1 MHHKLKNTL
10 TGLVVALGMIGL
22 GFTTSQAPQR
32 AMAINTDAAPSPLII
47 VRDAAD
53 TGARKHAPSRKSGM
67 VMPYFSFAPFLPK
80 QES

>member
-10 TGLVVALGMIGL
+10 TGLFVALGMIGL

-32 AMAINTDAAPSPLII
+32 AMAITTDAAPSSLVV
-47 VRDAAD
+47 VRAD
-53 TGARKHAPSRKSGM
+53 TGTRKHAPSRKSGM